1 METTFIDKATA
12 KAVGAI
18 LKSAQ
23 THPKKQLGYAYLGR
37 RGLTCSDGKRAL
49 RIHVEALDE
58 KYGDFV
64 RETGRVVVFTILKD
78 ALVQE
83 REESYA
89 ESFLSTLDRV
99 IPGDEAFRKNKP
111 VGLYNPWGGPGYTQ
125 RESAARFSDA
135 MVADSIIVTQRAYD
149 VSLFKDMDVRQW
161 TELAP
166 THNGVQFRGA
176 DPDEALVVLGMERR
190 DS

>member
-64 RETGRVVVFTILKD
+64 RETGRVVVFFILKEVKNCFLRFFLTGYSGFFILIKGKLLFFGLRFLIVKILRLRLT
-78 ALVQE
+78 ALFHIVKGHLFA
-83 REESYA
+83 RHGRTA
-89 ESFLSTLDRV
+89 GKGKSF
-99 IPGDEAFRKNKP
+99 IPF
-111 VGLYNPWGGPGYTQ
+111 L
-125 RESAARFSDA
+125 
-135 MVADSIIVTQRAYD
+135 
-149 VSLFKDMDVRQW
+149 L
-161 TELAP
+161 
-166 THNGVQFRGA
+166 
-176 DPDEALVVLGMERR
+176 
-190 DS
+190 